1 MEIPQM
7 NCHPDRSAKRAV
19 EGPAVPWT
27 NIPINRKTRLFIG
40 VEAEESAVFPAVSND
55 YWRFVV

>member
-1 MEIPQM
+1 M

-27 NIPINRKTRLFIG
+27 NIQINRKTRLFIG
-40 VEAEESAVFPAVSND
+40 AKPRNLQSSLPVSND
-55 YWRFVV
+55 YGRFVV